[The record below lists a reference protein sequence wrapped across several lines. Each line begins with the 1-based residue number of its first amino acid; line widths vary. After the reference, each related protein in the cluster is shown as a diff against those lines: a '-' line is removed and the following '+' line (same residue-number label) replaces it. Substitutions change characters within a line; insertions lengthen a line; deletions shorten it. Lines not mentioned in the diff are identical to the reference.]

1 MILTS
6 HKTLSASR
14 RDVTWEILAT
24 IAAVIVGAWAG
35 DAITN
40 FLHQRWVDSEIKKE
54 LVESSESMNKTL
66 PKMLDSITRLDTTTI
81 VQEPHVFNY
90 HYTLMLNPDL
100 PMDRNKFSNI
110 MRSNLTKTYRESDGD
125 LPPEAGHLKSV
136 VRTGC

>member
-1 MILTS
+1 
-6 HKTLSASR
+6 
-14 RDVTWEILAT
+14 LAT

-110 MRSNLTKTYRESDGD
+110 MRSNLTKTYRESDGMKYFRDYGVSVIYDYSDVRGQKIAEIEVGPND
-125 LPPEAGHLKSV
+125 LK
-136 VRTGC
+136 